1 MLRAGRSS
9 LTILVA
15 LTATMTLLAV
25 DGAPVLASPPH
36 AATQDLR
43 LQRLETEFQGT
54 TREAFLFVPAD
65 LPAGSSLPLV
75 FNYHGPGRPG
85 TVERRHQRFP

>member
-1 MLRAGRSS
+1 MA
-9 LTILVA
+9 A
-15 LTATMTLLAV
+15 LTATMMLLTV
-25 DGAPVLASPPH
+25 DGAPVLASAPH

-43 LQRLETEFQGT
+43 LQRLEAEFQGT
-54 TREAFLFVPAD
+54 TRGAFLFVPAD

-85 TVERRHQRFP
+85 TVKRHQRFP